1 MLKNSQSAGA
11 FFRSSFMPLLVTIN
25 LLFSAVF
32 VIAICFQAVQKKE
45 QNAASAKTTE
55 PKSGI
60 ISPVTL
66 GNIHSN

>member
-1 MLKNSQSAGA
+1 MRNNSQSAGA

-45 QNAASAKTTE
+45 QNAASVKTTE
-55 PKSGI
+55 MKSGI
-60 ISPVTL
+60 ISQVTL